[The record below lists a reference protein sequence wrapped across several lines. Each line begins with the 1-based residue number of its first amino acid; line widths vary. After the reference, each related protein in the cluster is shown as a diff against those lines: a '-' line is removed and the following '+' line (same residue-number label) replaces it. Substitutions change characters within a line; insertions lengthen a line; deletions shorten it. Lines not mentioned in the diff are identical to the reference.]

1 MIKKRDF
8 TGYGKTV
15 ESLFGMYS
23 YVLLTAS
30 F

>member
-1 MIKKRDF
+1 MITKRDF

-15 ESLFGMYS
+15 ESLFCMYS